1 MTEPDVALTDYLLAL
16 EAAVFAVLVWRG
28 GVSENLRLAFTI
40 FFGATA
46 LAAAAGGTVHG
57 FFATGTTRLGVM
69 LWRTTLVALGLTA
82 FAAWMIGARMLLPE
96 APAYRVQVLAAI
108 TAAVYTVVVVAVY
121 DRFWIAIVHYLPPTL
136 MMLAAF
142 LVAWFA
148 SGSRSAFAG
157 LLGMVL
163 TLVAAIVQQRKLALH
178 PTYFNHNALYHAIQA
193 VALALIYVSAHGHA
207 YPQAL

>member
-16 EAAVFAVLVWRG
+16 ESAILALLVWKG
-28 GVSENLRLAFTI
+28 EVPENLQLPFTI

-57 FFATGTTRLGVM
+57 FFATGTSKLGVV
-69 LWRTTLVALGLTA
+69 LWRTTLVALGVTA

-136 MMLAAF
+136 FMLAAF
-142 LVAWFA
+142 VVAAFTSA
-148 SGSRSAFAG
+148 SLSAFSG

-163 TLVAAIVQQRKLALH
+163 TLVAAVVQQRKIALH
-178 PTYFNHNALYHAIQA
+178 PLYFNHNAFYHAIQDRRRT
-193 VALALIYVSAHGHA
+193 SG
-207 YPQAL
+207 